1 MKAVLKFIY
10 DTQDYDA
17 RNEIEVMKNAQ
28 NYKNVLWELDQK
40 LREQIKYNNELT
52 EEQYGVYDKIRTM
65 LYEILKENNVDIYE

>member
-17 RNEIEVMKNAQ
+17 LHEIEVMKKAQ

-52 EEQYGVYDKIRTM
+52 EEQYGVYDKIRTL
-65 LYEILKENNVDIYE
+65 LYEIVKDNDVEIYE

>member
-17 RNEIEVMKNAQ
+17 LREIETMKKAQ

-52 EEQYGVYDKIRTM
+52 EEQYAVYDKIRSL
-65 LYEILKENNVDIYE
+65 LYEIAGDNDVNIHE